1 MNENK
6 RTKNVKQNK
15 AIDNMGN
22 STSIDAI
29 KGKTNKVN
37 LNNNETNK

>member
-22 STSIDAI
+22 TNSFDAI
-29 KGKTNKVN
+29 NGKTNKIN
-37 LNNNETNK
+37 LNSNEKNK